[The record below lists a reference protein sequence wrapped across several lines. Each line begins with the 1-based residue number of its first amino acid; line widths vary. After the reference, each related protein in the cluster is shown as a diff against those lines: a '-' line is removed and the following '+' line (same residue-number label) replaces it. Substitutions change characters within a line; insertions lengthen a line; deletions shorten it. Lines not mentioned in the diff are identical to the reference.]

1 VLLKSKGNKMPVNK
15 PMMKSMKES
24 YGKKK
29 GEEVYYA
36 VENKQKKK
44 SMPMRGERTAKNKA
58 KKMK

>member
-1 VLLKSKGNKMPVNK
+1 MPVNK
-15 PMMKSMKES
+15 SMMKNMKEQ

-36 VENKQKKK
+36 VETKQKKALPK
-44 SMPMRGERTAKNKA
+44 RGQRTSTNKA

>member
-1 VLLKSKGNKMPVNK
+1 MPVNK